1 MGTNDSGTEKGRL
14 TSAGKAEAKKRFEW
28 KNLLFLQGIII
39 IYTLS
44 GVAGKYASGYKFLSF
59 GFILIYGVEILIL
72 GVYAILW
79 QQIIKRFDLSVAYA
93 NRSLALLWSMLWAV
107 ILFGEKV
114 TVQNLIGAAVVIAGT
129 MIVNG
134 ESNE

>member
-1 MGTNDSGTEKGRL
+1 MMTENKPEG
-14 TSAGKAEAKKRFEW
+14 KKRIDW
-28 KNLLFLQGIII
+28 KNLLFLQGIVI

-44 GVAGKYASGYKFLSF
+44 GVAGKYASGYGFLSL
-59 GFILIYGVEILIL
+59 GFFLIYGLEILIL
-72 GVYAILW
+72 GIYAILW

-93 NRSLALLWSMLWAV
+93 NRSIALLWSMLWAV

-114 TVQNLIGAAVVIAGT
+114 TAQNLIGVAVVIAGT

-134 ESNE
+134 ENNE

>member
-1 MGTNDSGTEKGRL
+1 MDGNKPGI
-14 TSAGKAEAKKRFEW
+14 KKQIDW
-28 KNLLFLQGIII
+28 KSLLFLQGIVI

-44 GVAGKYASGYKFLSF
+44 GVAGKYASGHPFLSL
-59 GFILIYGVEILIL
+59 GFILIYGAEILIL
-72 GVYAILW
+72 GIYAILW

-93 NRSLALLWSMLWAV
+93 NRSIALLWSMLWAV

-114 TVQNLIGAAVVIAGT
+114 TIQNLIGAAVVIAGT

>member
-1 MGTNDSGTEKGRL
+1 MSQEFSLSPRGGQKPG
-14 TSAGKAEAKKRFEW
+14 W
-28 KNLLFLQGIII
+28 KSWLLLQAVVV

-44 GVAGKYASGYKFLSF
+44 GVAGKFASQHEFLSLP
-59 GFILIYGVEILIL
+59 FILFYGAEIAIL

-93 NRSLALLWSMLWAV
+93 NRSIALLWSMLWAA
-107 ILFGEKV
+107 ILFREQI
-114 TVQNLIGAAVVIAGT
+114 TVKNLIGVAVVIAGT

-134 ESNE
+134 GDRHE